1 MIVAPHAGAWIETQ
15 IIPVLFSNVS
25 SSRPTR
31 ARGLKPDDYE
41 GTIIIATVAPHAGAW
56 IETLQKR
63 TTRIT
68 QGFVAPHAG
77 AWIETRLERIVKTSL
92 CRVAPHAG
100 AWIETCIRLY
110 IFCVMGV
117 APHAGAWIE
126 TMKILYYRF

>member
-1 MIVAPHAGAWIETQ
+1 MI
-15 IIPVLFSNVS
+15 
-25 SSRPTR
+25 
-31 ARGLKPDDYE
+31 
-41 GTIIIATVAPHAGAW
+41 
-56 IETLQKR
+56 
-63 TTRIT
+63 
-68 QGFVAPHAG
+68 VAPHAG